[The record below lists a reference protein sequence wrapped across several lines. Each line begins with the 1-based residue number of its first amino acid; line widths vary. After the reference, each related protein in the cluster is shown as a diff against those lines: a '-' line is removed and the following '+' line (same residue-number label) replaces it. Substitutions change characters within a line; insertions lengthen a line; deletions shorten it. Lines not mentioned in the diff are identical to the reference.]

1 MHRGICLLVGR
12 RDLPDGSELAFYRYS
27 MTDHMDTHYLITI
40 WYKPVSTMR
49 SLLASG
55 GGHGVACGIAG
66 LLGVFLAYRLSSG
79 SVSEIPGLFAYPF
92 GLVGG
97 IAGLYFF
104 AMLVR
109 NFGRWFGG
117 QSNLRFVRTA
127 MGLGLLPWMLL
138 AGLLSATLFS
148 SMEASSV
155 SVLLPAFFVLFLYGY
170 VLLLIV
176 AMNALGLGALQTTL
190 VLALSMVVTF
200 FLVNTVAQL
209 LVRIP

>member
-1 MHRGICLLVGR
+1 
-12 RDLPDGSELAFYRYS
+12 
-27 MTDHMDTHYLITI
+27 
-40 WYKPVSTMR
+40 
-49 SLLASG
+49 
-55 GGHGVACGIAG
+55 
-66 LLGVFLAYRLSSG
+66 
-79 SVSEIPGLFAYPF
+79 
-92 GLVGG
+92 
-97 IAGLYFF
+97 
-104 AMLVR
+104 MLVR